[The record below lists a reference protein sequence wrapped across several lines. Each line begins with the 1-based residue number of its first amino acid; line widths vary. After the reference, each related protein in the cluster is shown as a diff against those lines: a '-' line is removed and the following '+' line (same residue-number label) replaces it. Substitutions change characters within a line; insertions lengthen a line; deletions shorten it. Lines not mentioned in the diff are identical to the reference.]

1 MKTTSTEQSS
11 NTNPITSSTY
21 YGAIPS
27 NSNSIS
33 IGSHTINTSNIW
45 TSTGTYSGPSITVD
59 YLEDIRS
66 RLEKLEKIVGVLLED
81 PSPEKLEQHRAL
93 KDAYEKYKMIER
105 LTLSED
111 SK

>member
-21 YGAIPS
+21 YGATP
-27 NSNSIS
+27 SIS
-33 IGSHTINTSNIW
+33 IGSHTINTNSIW
-45 TSTGTYSGPSITVD
+45 TSTGTYSDPSITVD

-66 RLEKLEKIVGVLLED
+66 RLDKLEKIVGVLLED

-93 KDAYEKYKMIER
+93 KDAYEKYKMLER
-105 LTLSED
+105 LTLGED